1 MDDNLGTDKITLTL
15 PANMLA
21 QIDAQ
26 VGSGFVD
33 REEFIRSS
41 VRHYLEYMQDAN
53 NQNHTGQ
60 VFG

>member
-1 MDDNLGTDKITLTL
+1 MDDAAMNTDQVAVAL

-33 REEFIRSS
+33 RQEFIRAA
-41 VRHYLEYMQDAN
+41 VRHYLEYMQAAN
-53 NQNHTGQ
+53 NRGAGQ
-60 VFG
+60 LFG